1 MTIHVAIAI
10 GLVGGLAFGLL
21 ASSTGSPALIA
32 TAEGIAPLGTAFV
45 NLIKMVVVPL
55 VATTLFSGVAGLGDI
70 RKLGKVGGVTLLFFW
85 GTTFVSIVIGMT
97 VMTLMLPLAS
107 VEVAGEGLR
116 SLAGIEIPGVS
127 TAQEIP
133 GPIAFVLGLIPD
145 NPLRA
150 AAEGALLPLIVFVAL
165 LGAAAAT
172 LKQEDNE
179 RLVGIADSLTAAL
192 VKLVNWIL
200 LVAPVGVFALAAPV
214 TSRTGWAMLQSLAIF
229 VVAIVVGLALFVSL
243 IYVPA
248 VKFLGQVNAIPF
260 LRSCVGPQA
269 IAFSTTSSAATLPAM
284 LEVADKDLKIS
295 RFVASFVL
303 SLGASINRAGSALFQ
318 GTAIVFLANL
328 YGVPISLS
336 SVGAVVLAT
345 FLVSLTVAS
354 VPAASVVTLAPAL
367 NTVGV
372 PLEGLAVLLGVD
384 RIPDMFRTAT
394 NVTGHLTTAVV
405 VNNITGRNTDVGRSE
420 IPHDKG

>member
-85 GTTFVSIVIGMT
+85 GTTFVGIVLGMT
-97 VMTLMLPLAS
+97 IMTLMLPLAS

-127 TAQEIP
+127 TTQEIP

-145 NPLRA
+145 NPVRA
-150 AAEGALLPLIVFVAL
+150 AAEGALLPLIVFVGL

-172 LKQEDNE
+172 LKQEDRE

-214 TSRTGWAMLQSLAIF
+214 TSRTGWAMLQSLAVF

-248 VKFLGQVNAIPF
+248 VKFLGQVNPIPF

-367 NTVGV
+367 NTVGI
-372 PLEGLAVLLGVD
+372 PLGGLALLLGVD

-405 VNNITGRNTDVGRSE
+405 VNNIAGRNTDVGQSE